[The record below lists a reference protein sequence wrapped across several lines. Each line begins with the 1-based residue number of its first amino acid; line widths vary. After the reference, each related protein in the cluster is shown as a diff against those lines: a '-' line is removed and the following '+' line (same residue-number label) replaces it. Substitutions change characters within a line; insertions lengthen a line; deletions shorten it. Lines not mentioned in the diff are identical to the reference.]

1 MDNMH
6 PADELAWLRGEI
18 RRLARREA
26 ALRERFVAGS
36 APVEGV
42 ESRVKVQSF
51 RRAVFRRERLPDT
64 VLCDPALWETQL
76 THRVTVVPRDGDGLS
91 PAPRR
96 EDELRLIE
104 PA

>member
-18 RRLARREA
+18 RRLAQREA
-26 ALRERFVAGS
+26 ALREQFLTGT

-42 ESRVKVQSF
+42 DSTVKVQSF

-64 VLCDPALWETQL
+64 VLCDPALWETQV
-76 THRVTVVPRDGDGLS
+76 THRVTVVPRDGDGMMA
-91 PAPRR
+91 APRR
-96 EDELRLIE
+96 EDALRLIE